1 MPVSAEFQRSGQPD
15 ATTALWGRLRRPFD
29 VVAMVDA
36 VLGLSPNVVRQL
48 AGTMLATSGEAETL
62 LTMMPHTLRSLAMST
77 TSSPEQCRGELRGP
91 VLWSETMSA
100 RSSSAGSQD
109 VYVCSSPQR
118 AYDIPENQVLAAA
131 LVSIRDAGRGVD
143 SMSAQSYDD
152 DTLRRARHNGM
163 RAIRFLEHRA
173 MSAVTRERPSPRA
186 LKRTRSGSRRQTYEP
201 ALRMLDRAAD
211 PLTADDILP
220 FCDRRTRA
228 QHALI
233 MSLVDRLEARG
244 VELPQFRAFEG
255 ILYSGPIRYNH
266 PRRLGDR
273 SRPHGVMLG
282 GVLVDVPERVRE
294 DNRERAEY
302 ALRERSGGL
311 PTVVVLEPADV
322 DRAIQAAVEVA
333 RAQQAEQ
340 EAS

>member
-1 MPVSAEFQRSGQPD
+1 MTPASELQGSGTD
-15 ATTALWGRLRRPFD
+15 ATRALWGRIRRPFD

-48 AGTMLATSGEAETL
+48 AGTMLATSTEAENL
-62 LTMMPHTLRSLAMST
+62 LTLMPHTLRSLAMST

-100 RSSSAGSQD
+100 RSSSHGAQD
-109 VYVCSSPQR
+109 LFVCSSPQR

-143 SMSAQSYDD
+143 SMSAQAYDD

-163 RAIRFLEHRA
+163 RAIRFLEHRTMA
-173 MSAVTRERPSPRA
+173 AVSRDKPKPRA
-186 LKRTRSGSRRQTYEP
+186 LKRTRSGSRRQTYQP
-201 ALRMLDRAAD
+201 ALMMLERAAD

-233 MSLVDRLEARG
+233 MALVERLEARG
-244 VELPQFRAFEG
+244 VDLPPFRAFEG
-255 ILYSGPIRYNH
+255 ILYSGPIRFNH

-302 ALRERSGGL
+302 ALAERSGGL
-311 PTVVVLEPADV
+311 PTVVMLEPADV
-322 DRAIQAAVEVA
+322 DRAIQTAVEVA
-333 RAQQAEQ
+333 RAQQERSA
-340 EAS
+340 

>member
-1 MPVSAEFQRSGQPD
+1 MATGPEFQRGGQPD
-15 ATTALWGRLRRPFD
+15 ATRALWARLRRPFD
-29 VVAMVDA
+29 VVVMVDA

-48 AGTMLATSGEAETL
+48 AGTMLATSTEAESL
-62 LTMMPHTLRSLAMST
+62 LSIMPHTLRSLAMST

-100 RSSSAGSQD
+100 RSSSHGSQD
-109 VYVCSSPQR
+109 IYVCSSPQR

-143 SMSAQSYDD
+143 SMSAQAYDD

-173 MSAVTRERPSPRA
+173 MSAVNRDRPTPRA
-186 LKRTRSGSRRQTYEP
+186 LKRTRSGSRRQTYQP
-201 ALRMLDRAAD
+201 ALRMLERAAD
-211 PLTADDILP
+211 PLTAEDILP

-233 MSLVDRLEARG
+233 MALVERLSSRG
-244 VELPQFRAFEG
+244 VDLPPFRAFEG

-302 ALRERSGGL
+302 SLRERSGGL
-311 PTVVVLEPADV
+311 PTVVVLEPTDV
-322 DRAIQAAVEVA
+322 DRAIQVAVEVA
-333 RAQQAEQ
+333 RAQQA
-340 EAS
+340 S